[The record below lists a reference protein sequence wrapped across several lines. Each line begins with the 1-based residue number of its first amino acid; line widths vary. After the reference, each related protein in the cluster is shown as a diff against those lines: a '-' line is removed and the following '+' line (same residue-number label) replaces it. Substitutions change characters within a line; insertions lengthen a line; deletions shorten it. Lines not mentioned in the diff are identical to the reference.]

1 LTSTTIA
8 APQPADPVT
17 PFFEMVGMAFSG
29 DPVMLRSLAA
39 ALGAFSVR
47 LLVAVLILLATLW
60 LAKRL
65 GRVAQRGLQRLP
77 KHHPGDE
84 TLATFVSAFVKYVV
98 IAVGLVAVLQQLG
111 VKTTS
116 VLAVLGA
123 ASLAI
128 GLALQGTL
136 GNVAAGVMILL
147 LRPYRAGD
155 RVELNGRQGKVV
167 GMDLFNTKLLD
178 YDGLTLFMPNGKVF
192 GDMIVNISQAGKRRI
207 ELTFGVDYEDDL
219 DLALSTMLELAQ
231 ADPRILASP
240 EPWAKVTATADSAV
254 NVTLRCWATP
264 DDWMDAK
271 FDLTKQIKEA
281 FDARGLS
288 FPYPHQVQVDRAAT
302 RPKRESSATAEPG
315 RRPAPA
321 PRATSRARRGS

>member
-1 LTSTTIA
+1 MQSTPA
-8 APQPADPVT
+8 APPADPVT
-17 PFFEMVGMAFSG
+17 PFFEMVSMAFSG
-29 DPVMLRSLAA
+29 DPVMLRGLAA
-39 ALGAFSVR
+39 TLGAFSVR
-47 LLVAVLILLATLW
+47 LLVAGLILLATLW

-65 GRVAQRGLQRLP
+65 GQVARRGLQGLP
-77 KHHPGDE
+77 RHHPGDE
-84 TLATFVSAFVKYVV
+84 TLATFVSTFVKYVV

-192 GDMIVNISQAGKRRI
+192 GDMIVNISQAGRRRI

-219 DLALSTMLELAQ
+219 DLALSTMLELAE
-231 ADPRILASP
+231 ADPRVLKSP
-240 EPWAKVTATADSAV
+240 TPWAKVTATADSAV

-288 FPYPHQVQVDRAAT
+288 FPYPHQVTVERSDT
-302 RPKRESSATAEPG
+302 RPKRPAATPRPS

-321 PRATSRARRGS
+321 PRAESRARRGS